1 MDREISDILIEKV
14 HQYLQNDMNNS
25 EKNEFENHID
35 SDLYQL
41 FLRGRVWQKYAS
53 RFLRAEQLD
62 VEEYEAY
69 V

>member
-1 MDREISDILIEKV
+1 
-14 HQYLQNDMNNS
+14 
-25 EKNEFENHID
+25 
-35 SDLYQL
+35 L

-62 VEEYEAY
+62 VEDYAAY